1 MDRPINRELR
11 HGPVL
16 IPILLPTPI
25 IQSLQ
30 QRLPVMEFS
39 LKDISIQKLENSNY
53 IKILTE
59 ILFLSNE
66 HSNIV
71 L

>member
-16 IPILLPTPI
+16 IPILLLTPTM
-25 IQSLQ
+25 QSLQ

-59 ILFLSNE
+59 ILFLNNE

>member
-11 HGPVL
+11 HGLVL
-16 IPILLPTPI
+16 IPILLLTPT

>member
-16 IPILLPTPI
+16 IPILLLTPI

>member
-11 HGPVL
+11 HGLVL
-16 IPILLPTPI
+16 IPILLLTPT
-25 IQSLQ
+25 IQSLH

>member
-11 HGPVL
+11 HWLVL
-16 IPILLPTPI
+16 IPILLLTPT
-25 IQSLQ
+25 IQSMQ